1 MAQTPLNFERFC
13 ADIIG
18 EPISPAWVTFYKVVE
33 GESLTPEQAQL
44 YCASTG
50 RTEYVPRPGGYQEST
65 GICGRRS
72 EKTQTCLKYLLWKVM
87 YGGYER
93 QFRLS
98 WFARLGRH
106 TRLLRIPLILQDTR
120 VARDVLRTA
129 ESLALGS
136 PLLSQEIAESY
147 RSELIFKNG
156 LALTTFPA
164 TKASVRSLACP
175 CALLDELCF
184 VQIEGADDKE
194 LVRQLRPSMIEFGP
208 TRRLIK
214 LSTPWQRSGIVY
226 EEYTQRLERSDLLV
240 WQASTATMS
249 PRISV
254 ADLERER
261 ISDPS
266 YFTREYEALFT
277 ADRECFI
284 PFNDTLAA
292 VQSWRELA
300 PVDGPYYIAA
310 LDASSVT
317 GGDRFTF
324 GIAHSGGDGHFV
336 DVLRGWQKATVGEV
350 CDEIAHLS
358 KAYRIEKVIADQFGF
373 AFLAELLRYRGVE
386 LAQLAFTA
394 RSKPE
399 IFFALKSALS
409 TGKFQLP
416 NHPEAIREL
425 RALESTRLSGGNYR
439 ICAPGKLHDDY
450 ATTLALLAYKIS
462 DSAPRQPW
470 SSYLVAGEPKT
481 ALDQNAPWPSPYR
494 VTNDRWANLGPNDC
508 GPERWWHRI

>member
-1 MAQTPLNFERFC
+1 MPTTPNFEHFC
-13 ADIIG
+13 RDVIG
-18 EPISPAWVTFYKVVE
+18 EPISDAWGTFYKVVE
-33 GESLTPEQAQL
+33 GLPLTPEQAQL
-44 YCASTG
+44 YCTSTG
-50 RTEYVPRPGGYQEST
+50 RSEYVPRPGGYQEAT

-72 EKTQTCLKYLLWKVM
+72 EKTQTCLKFLLWKII
-87 YGGYER
+87 YGGYEKQLR
-93 QFRLS
+93 TS
-98 WFARLGRH
+98 WFARVGRH
-106 TRLLRIPLILQDTR
+106 TKLLRIPLILQDTR

-136 PLLSQEIAESY
+136 PLLSEEIAESH
-147 RSELIFKNG
+147 RSELVFKNG

-175 CALLDELCF
+175 AALLDELAF
-184 VQIEGADDKE
+184 VSIEGADDKE
-194 LVRQLRPSMIEFGP
+194 LCRQLRPSMIEFGQ

-214 LSTPWQRSGIVY
+214 LSTPWQRSGILY
-226 EEYTQRLERSDLLV
+226 EEYSQRLERPDLLV
-240 WQASTATMS
+240 WQASTQVMT

-254 ADLERER
+254 VELERER

-266 YFTREYEALFT
+266 YFTREFLAEFT
-277 ADRECFI
+277 ADRECFV

-292 VQSWRELA
+292 IQSWKELA
-300 PVDGPYYIAA
+300 PVAGPYYIAA

-324 GIAHSGGDGHFV
+324 GVAHSDKGGHFV

-350 CDEIAHLS
+350 CDELAHLC
-358 KAYRIEKVIADQFGF
+358 KADRIEKVIADQFGF
-373 AFLAELLRYRGVE
+373 AFLHELMRQRGVE

-409 TGKFQLP
+409 TGKFHLP

-425 RALESTRLSGGNYR
+425 RALESTRLSGGGYR

-450 ATTLALLAYKIS
+450 ATTLALLAFKIA
-462 DSAPRQPW
+462 DSQPKQPW
-470 SSYLVAGEPKT
+470 SVYLVAGEPKT
-481 ALDQNAPWPSPYR
+481 AQDQNAPRPSPYR
-494 VTNDRWANLGPNDC
+494 VTNDRWANLGANDF

>member
-1 MAQTPLNFERFC
+1 MPTTPNFEQFC
-13 ADIIG
+13 SNVIG
-18 EPISPAWVTFYKVVE
+18 EPISPAWIAFYRVVE
-33 GESLTPEQAQL
+33 GEALNAEETAL
-44 YCASTG
+44 YCTSTG
-50 RTEYVPRPGGYQEST
+50 RSEYVPRPGGYQEAT

-72 EKTQTCLKYLLWKVM
+72 EKTQTCIKFLLWKII
-87 YGGYER
+87 YGGYEK
-93 QFRLS
+93 RLRTS
-98 WFARLGRH
+98 WFARIGRP
-106 TRLLRIPLILQDTR
+106 TKRLRIPLILQDTR

-136 PLLSQEIAESY
+136 PLLSEEIAESH
-147 RSELIFKNG
+147 RSELVFKNG

-175 CALLDELCF
+175 AALLDELAF
-184 VQIEGADDKE
+184 VSIEGADDKE
-194 LVRQLRPSMIEFGP
+194 LCRQLRPSMIEFGQ

-214 LSTPWQRSGIVY
+214 LSTPWQRSGILY
-226 EEYTQRLERSDLLV
+226 EEYSQRLERPDLLV
-240 WQASTATMS
+240 WQASTQVMT

-254 ADLERER
+254 AELERER

-266 YFTREYEALFT
+266 YFTREFLAEFT
-277 ADRECFI
+277 ADRECFL

-292 VQSWRELA
+292 IQSWKELA
-300 PVDGPYYIAA
+300 PVAGPYYIAA

-324 GIAHSGGDGHFV
+324 GVAHSDKGGHFV

-350 CDEIAHLS
+350 CDELAHLC
-358 KAYRIEKVIADQFGF
+358 KADRIEKVIADQFGF
-373 AFLAELLRYRGVE
+373 AFLHELMRQRGVE

-409 TGKFQLP
+409 TGKFHLP

-450 ATTLALLAYKIS
+450 ATTLALLAYKIA
-462 DSAPRQPW
+462 DSVPNQPW
-470 SSYLVAGEPKT
+470 SAYLIAGEPKT
-481 ALDQNAPWPSPYR
+481 ALDQNAPRPSPYR
-494 VTNDRWANLGPNDC
+494 VTNDRWANLGANDF
-508 GPERWWHRI
+508 GPERGWHRI

>member
-1 MAQTPLNFERFC
+1 MPTTPDFEHFC
-13 ADIIG
+13 ADVIG
-18 EPISPAWVTFYKVVE
+18 EPISFGWNVFYRVVE
-33 GESLTPEQAQL
+33 GLPLTAEQAAL

-50 RTEYVPRPGGYQEST
+50 RPEYVPRIAGFQEAT

-72 EKTQTCLKYLLWKVM
+72 EKTQTCIKFLLWKIA
-87 YGGYER
+87 YGGYEK
-93 QFRLS
+93 QFRPS

-136 PLLSQEIAESY
+136 PLLSEEIAESF

-175 CALLDELCF
+175 AALLDELAF
-184 VQIEGADDKE
+184 VSIEGADDKE
-194 LVRQLRPSMIEFGP
+194 LVRQLRPSMIEFGQ

-214 LSTPWQRSGIVY
+214 LSTPWQRSGILY
-226 EEYTQRLERSDLLV
+226 EEYSQRLERSDLLV
-240 WQASTATMS
+240 WQASTQTMT

-254 ADLERER
+254 AELERER
-261 ISDPS
+261 LSDAS
-266 YFTREYEALFT
+266 YFAREFLAEFT

-292 VQSWRELA
+292 IQSWKELA
-300 PVDGPYYIAA
+300 PVAGPYYIAA

-324 GIAHSGGDGHFV
+324 GVAHSDKGGHFV

-350 CDEIAHLS
+350 CDEIAQLC
-358 KAYRIEKVIADQFGF
+358 KAYRVEKVIADQFGF
-373 AFLAELLRYRGVE
+373 AFLHELMRQRGVE
-386 LAQLAFTA
+386 LAQLVFTA

-409 TGKFQLP
+409 TGKFNLP
-416 NHPEAIREL
+416 NHPEGIREL

-439 ICAPGKLHDDY
+439 ICAPGNLHDDY
-450 ATTLALLAYKIS
+450 ATTLALLAYKIA
-462 DSAPRQPW
+462 DSVPKQPW

-481 ALDQNAPWPSPYR
+481 AVDQNAPRPSPYR
-494 VTNDRWANLGPNDC
+494 VTNDRWANLGANDC